1 MRVLTSSPIRNNAS
15 SSLYEAVD
23 CVSVVDAL
31 AGAIVE
37 SIISVSSGVGGAEI
51 DVAGLIE
58 PPSGA

>member
-1 MRVLTSSPIRNNAS
+1 M
-15 SSLYEAVD
+15 
-23 CVSVVDAL
+23 SVVDAL

-37 SIISVSSGVGGAEI
+37 SIISVSSGVVGAEI